1 MDEKKKRIGLGFLKN
16 DWVITL
22 SATLV
27 GVFVAMYLNE
37 LVAKNNTTSQK
48 NIATKNITL
57 ELAKNKEKI
66 EKATKKHIELFD
78 IIDLI
83 NRYAEEEGE
92 HLIAP
97 ADSINNFKARHP
109 DILMV
114 EDSTLVSPGV
124 YDYRGEINFD
134 FALPQL
140 EVTTIA
146 WKTLENSGIGSA
158 YNFECLMYLQGVYN
172 LTDEIILK
180 NKELLD
186 DFIDNE
192 MMTSKRD
199 KLLRQLNILIDFEE
213 TLVEVYGH
221 SEAEMKNCN

>member
-1 MDEKKKRIGLGFLKN
+1 MAEKKKRTGLGILRN

-22 SATLV
+22 TATLV

-57 ELAKNKEKI
+57 ELAQNKEKI
-66 EKATKKHIELFD
+66 ENATKKHIELYD
-78 IIDLI
+78 IVELI
-83 NRYAEEEGE
+83 NTYSEEEGE

-97 ADSINNFKARHP
+97 ADSIKKFKAKHP
-109 DILMV
+109 GILMV

-186 DFIDNE
+186 DFINHE
-192 MMTSKRD
+192 MMTKKSD
-199 KLLRQLNILIDFEE
+199 VLLRQLNILIDFEE
-213 TLVEVYGH
+213 SLVEFYGQ
-221 SEAEMKNCN
+221 SESEIENCR